1 MRKIT
6 FLTLLCFGLLFTACG
21 HKAVIPPVELIE
33 IPAPIVTTTVPPA
46 PPTEPEPLPET
57 VGETAP
63 PEIPPDE
70 ITPDI
75 PETTSPTQ
83 TETASTTTTA
93 TVTTTTTSTDS
104 ETQTETT
111 TEAKPQYTP
120 WVKAYRSVL
129 AKHCRKKQEEQT
141 AETTEPLPTD
151 ETDSEDYDEYDYDY
165 DDTSRKK
172 VSKTEKLD
180 NQWFVLIYLN
190 EDTIPELVILDGTE
204 MELYCFDGKTT
215 QLLLEDSY
223 KSDALDGQNVCY
235 QPYSGYIAS
244 AFTTMGG
251 GDGFTIYHFDELDSV
266 HVQRY
271 YFNNNENT
279 EGEMA
284 YNEIW
289 DSAEEFEVIDN
300 GYHDVTL
307 GESWT
312 HITAEMDGA
321 YHLNFKDINKLDA
334 DSVPDIELNSE
345 SEQDP
350 TEDEEEDE

>member
-1 MRKIT
+1 MKKII
-6 FLTLLCFGLLFTACG
+6 FLTLLCSGLLLTACG
-21 HKAVIPPVELIE
+21 QNSEIPPVQLIE
-33 IPAPIVTTTVPPA
+33 VPTPIITTTPPIP
-46 PPTEPEPLPET
+46 PPTEPETTPELIE
-57 VGETAP
+57 ETPP
-63 PEIPPDE
+63 PEISIEETQPE
-70 ITPDI
+70 II
-75 PETTSPTQ
+75 ETTLPIE
-83 TETASTTTTA
+83 TETVFTTTTTTTA
-93 TVTTTTTSTDS
+93 TTTTTINA

-111 TEAKPQYTP
+111 TEAKPKYTP
-120 WVKAYRSVL
+120 WVRAYRSVL
-129 AKHCRKKQEEQT
+129 AQYCREKQQKLM

-151 ETDSEDYDEYDYDY
+151 EDDSEEYD
-165 DDTSRKK
+165 TPKK
-172 VSKTEKLD
+172 KTTETEELD

-190 EDTIPELVILDGTE
+190 DDTIPELVILDE
-204 MELYCFDGKTT
+204 SDMELYCFDGKTT

-223 KSDALDGQNVCY
+223 KSDALEGQNVCY

-244 AFTTMGG
+244 AFTTMSG
-251 GDGFTIYHFDELDSV
+251 GDGFTIYHFDELDAV

-312 HITAEMDGA
+312 HITSEMDGA
-321 YHLNFKDINKLDA
+321 YRLSFESANELSA
-334 DSVPDIELNSE
+334 DSAPVVEYPTEPQ
-345 SEQDP
+345 QDP
-350 TEDEEEDE
+350 TEETQEEE